1 VLSWNR
7 REDTLACL
15 ESLAGVEMV
24 CVDNGSQDGSADAV
38 AELFPG
44 VALVRN
50 AENAGYAAGNNAGI
64 RRALELGADWVW
76 LVNNDAVVDASAAA
90 ALEEAARARPDAGV
104 LACKV
109 YFAEPPDVLW
119 YAGGRFNLLLGYSGR
134 QNGYGRRDDGRFDTL
149 RDVGRATGAA
159 MAVSRAAIERAG
171 LLDEDLFAYVE
182 DVEWCLRIRRAG
194 FAIVFVPA
202 ARAWH
207 RVSASTGGAGSA
219 TSLYYDTRNTLL
231 VCERYRPL
239 PPPLRGLRRGAVVGA
254 HLVQAARL
262 PNRRE
267 AAAAVFQGWRDSK
280 RKRLG
285 ARQPAR

>member
-64 RRALELGADWVW
+64 RRALELGAHWVW

-109 YFAEPPDVLW
+109 YFAEPSDVLW

-194 FAIVFVPA
+194 FAVVFVPA

-267 AAAAVFQGWRDSK
+267 AAAAVLQGWRDSK